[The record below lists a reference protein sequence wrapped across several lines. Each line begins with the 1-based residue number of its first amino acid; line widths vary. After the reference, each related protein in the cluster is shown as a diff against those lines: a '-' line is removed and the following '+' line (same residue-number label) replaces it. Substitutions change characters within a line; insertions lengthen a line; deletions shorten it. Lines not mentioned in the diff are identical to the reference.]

1 MSEEIIK
8 EFNNQGILY
17 YRNKQYRLAAS
28 NFRIVQTLAD
38 KESNSYFSIMSRY
51 NLAMTYENIGN
62 ELENNAEYFEA
73 RKYYLLSKKYETICK
88 NHLKG
93 ELLENINNLEKRL
106 ENKFQFT
113 NI

>member
-1 MSEEIIK
+1 MA
-8 EFNNQGILY
+8 
-17 YRNKQYRLAAS
+17 KQ
-28 NFRIVQTLAD
+28 T
-38 KESNSYFSIMSRY
+38 K
-51 NLAMTYENIGN
+51 T

-106 ENKFQFT
+106 
-113 NI
+113 